1 MSVYL
6 AHLIGDYLLQT
17 DRMAIGKKKSSWIC
31 LVHVLTYLIPFIFT
45 PLVWWKLALI
55 GLQHFLQDRWN
66 FVPWFMCV
74 KGSGQFTLP
83 PCGPWSVIVTDNIL
97 HILFI
102 AWIASI

>member
-6 AHLIGDYLLQT
+6 CHFVGDYILQT
-17 DRMAIGKKKSSWIC
+17 DWMATGKKRSSWIC
-31 LVHVLTYLIPFIFT
+31 LVHILLYLIPFLFT

-66 FVPWFMCV
+66 FVAWFMRV
-74 KGSGQFTLP
+74 KGSGQFALS